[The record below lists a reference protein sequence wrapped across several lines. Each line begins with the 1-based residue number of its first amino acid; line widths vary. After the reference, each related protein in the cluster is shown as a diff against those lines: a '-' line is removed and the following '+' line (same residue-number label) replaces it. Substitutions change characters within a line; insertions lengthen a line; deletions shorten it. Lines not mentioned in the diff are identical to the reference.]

1 MAKKPVKKAPKGTG
15 DATFTVDF
23 TKETSEGGGRRRYA
37 EGDYRV
43 KVVGIKTGKAKSE
56 AQTPYAQLALEF
68 QDGKYKGT
76 VWDSNRTRVYISD
89 AALWRVRSLYEACGK
104 TVPKKK
110 LKLDFN
116 KLIGE
121 QLGITVTDGEPYE
134 GKIQSEIS
142 DFIEVDAIGG
152 ADDDDEDEEEDDD
165 EDEDDDDEV
174 ELEDDDEL

>member
-23 TKETSEGGGRRRYA
+23 TKDTSEGGGRRRYK
-37 EGDYRV
+37 EGDYHV
-43 KVVGIKTGKAKSE
+43 KIVGVKKGTAKTGSPF
-56 AQTPYAQLALEF
+56 AQFAFEF
-68 QDGKYKGT
+68 VDGTYKGS
-76 VWDSNRTRVYISD
+76 VWDSNRTRVYVTD

-121 QLGITVTDGEPYE
+121 ELGITITDGEPYE
-134 GKIQSEIS
+134 GKISSELS
-142 DFIEVDAIGG
+142 DFIALDALG
-152 ADDDDEDEEEDDD
+152 ADDDEDEDEEEEDDD
-165 EDEDDDDEV
+165 DEDDDDEV